1 MTLTTLSTTNCEAF
15 LMATKPRIKGGTT
28 YRCPACGQTVTVLV
42 RLSAPPTCSE
52 HTGGGRKMEEV

>member
-1 MTLTTLSTTNCEAF
+1 
-15 LMATKPRIKGGTT
+15 MATKPRTKGGTT